1 MAENTGRNEIYANA
15 VRAGKRTYFF
25 DVKETRK
32 GEYYLTLTESKRRF
46 NKEQGKFFY
55 EKHKIFLY
63 KEDFEKFSNA
73 LEDVMEF
80 IRARQSVVEKTHD
93 HESSG
98 SNDSEKKE
106 ENNQENDNS
115 SESSDFSDINFDD
128 LNSGENDKTY

>member
-93 HESSG
+93 QDDSG
-98 SNDSEKKE
+98 SEAKDKKNE
-106 ENNQENDNS
+106 ENQQSTDS
-115 SESSDFSDINFDD
+115 TESSDFSNINFDD